1 MHFEVT
7 KKPTPA
13 ASATSPIKPIARPS
27 PQSHRPLAAGALSSP
42 RPAFAISSPSPL
54 PLTPA
59 GNIDLKQAWA
69 MRGRSNSV
77 SVSAPGAH
85 ANAPAI
91 LRPSA
96 LSQSAPTS
104 PASPF
109 TNLPRKEFTTKVNI
123 DKFVSAG
130 KLLFMLSFFF
140 LKKKKIPISV
150 FCSRRKGEAYGR
162 LDGPRGE
169 IAVFGKSPHSAFAAA
184 SAQRGDSPSDALV
197 LLKLT
202 IDDVF
207 KVVL

>member
-85 ANAPAI
+85 ANAHAI

-123 DKFVSAG
+123 DKFVSAV

-140 LKKKKIPISV
+140 FFLFKKRK
-150 FCSRRKGEAYGR
+150 SRYLFFVAEEKVKHMADSMDPEERSRFLENRRILHLPLRLPKEAILHPMR
-162 LDGPRGE
+162 WSFLN
-169 IAVFGKSPHSAFAAA
+169 
-184 SAQRGDSPSDALV
+184 
-197 LLKLT
+197 
-202 IDDVF
+202 
-207 KVVL
+207 